1 MGGGTGCPGDEGV
14 SYAAGAALLLALA
27 VTAHNVEEMIWLPGF
42 KPGLVAVSARAF
54 RFAASA
60 IAVVFWVVAIAVP
73 YVPRAEA
80 IMAGF
85 AAAMM
90 FNAVVPHL
98 ALTAWLRRY
107 HPGTATAWLAVVPAG
122 LLMLASTG
130 GAARLSDPD
139 FLVSAVAG
147 FAGLAISLPVL
158 LLIGRLL
165 VDGKQS

>member
-1 MGGGTGCPGDEGV
+1 M
-14 SYAAGAALLLALA
+14 SSAAGAAVLLALA

-42 KPGLVAVSARAF
+42 KPGLAPMMSARAF

-60 IAVVFWVVAIAVP
+60 IALVFWVVAIAVP

-85 AAAMM
+85 AVAMM
-90 FNAVVPHL
+90 VNAVVPHL

-122 LLMLASTG
+122 LFMLASTG

-139 FLVSAVAG
+139 FLFGAVAG

-158 LLIGRLL
+158 LLIGRLF
-165 VDGKQS
+165 VDGKKS

>member
-1 MGGGTGCPGDEGV
+1 MSSAV
-14 SYAAGAALLLALA
+14 GAALLLALA
-27 VTAHNVEEMIWLPGF
+27 VTAHNLEEMIWLPGF
-42 KPGLVAVSARAF
+42 KPGLAPTISATAF

-73 YVPRAEA
+73 YVPRAGA

-85 AAAMM
+85 AVAMM
-90 FNAVVPHL
+90 VNAVVPHL

-107 HPGTATAWLAVVPAG
+107 HPGTATAWLTVVPAA
-122 LLMLASTG
+122 LLMLASSG

-139 FLVSAVAG
+139 FLFGAVAG